1 MKQITIQ
8 PVTRIEGAAKV
19 VINLDNSGNVS
30 DARMHIIELRGF
42 EKFCIGRPVEEMP
55 RITPRICGVCPLSH
69 HLCSAKACDHVFGVT
84 PPSAGRKLRELANAA
99 AYLEEHILHFFFLAG
114 ADLVMGP
121 GENYSMRNVF
131 GIAQKMPEL
140 GQKVIRSRHLASK
153 MLDYLLGKDIHPV
166 AAVAGGFS
174 KPLTETEREKMMEMA
189 KELLEF
195 SKFSIA
201 YAKENLFSKYES
213 LIKEIG
219 VIKTGF
225 LGTVDKNGALNQYD
239 GNLRLMRPDG
249 KFTEFSPKDYLD
261 HIIERVEDWSYAKFP
276 YAKELG
282 EFNMD
287 LDNPSGILRVNT
299 LARINVCDRIATPLA
314 QKELEEFRAKFGRPA
329 QQSLLFN
336 WARLIELLYNAE
348 RVIELL
354 SDPEITSTNT
364 RVPVT
369 PKAGRGVGCIEAPR
383 GTLIHD
389 YTTDDNGLVTDANL
403 VVATVFNNAAIN
415 MSVKQA
421 AQTLIKGG
429 KYDETILDEIEMVI
443 RAYDPCLSC
452 STHELNGK
460 VAVRLDIVDAS
471 GQLVQTYSN

>member
-19 VINLDNSGNVS
+19 VISLDDSGNVS

-69 HLCSAKACDHVFGVT
+69 HLCSAKACDSVFGVT
-84 PPSAGRKLRELANAA
+84 PPSAGRKLRELANAT

-201 YAKENLFSKYES
+201 YAKENLFSKYEG

-249 KFTEFSPKDYLD
+249 KFTEFAPKDYLD
-261 HIIERVEDWSYAKFP
+261 HITERVEDWSYAKFP

-287 LDNPSGILRVNT
+287 LDNPSGIFRVNT
-299 LARINVCDRIATPLA
+299 LARINACDRIATPLA
-314 QKELEEFRAKFGRPA
+314 QKELEEFRARFGRPA

-369 PKAGRGVGCIEAPR
+369 PKAGRGVGCVEAPR

-389 YTTDDNGLVTDANL
+389 YTTDENGLVTDANL
-403 VVATVFNNAAIN
+403 VVATVMNNAAIN

-429 KYDETILDEIEMVI
+429 KYNETILDEIEMVI

-460 VAVRLDIVDAS
+460 VAVRLDIVDAN